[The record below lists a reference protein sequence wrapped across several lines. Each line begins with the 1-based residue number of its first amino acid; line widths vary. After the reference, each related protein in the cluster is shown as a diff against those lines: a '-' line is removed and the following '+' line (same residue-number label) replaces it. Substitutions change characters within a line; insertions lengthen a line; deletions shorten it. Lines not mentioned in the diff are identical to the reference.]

1 MTETPQRAPSRT
13 DGPTELSLV
22 LIQLFKGP
30 VYRDAH
36 ERLWEPLLKLRAPIS
51 DHVGVLG
58 LRLEID
64 ETDGYAFL
72 RSLPDTDD
80 AEGFP
85 RLISRHTLSYH
96 VSLILALLRKRLAEF
111 DAHSSESRLVLSR
124 DQIIE
129 MISIYLPDAS
139 DEVKTSRSIDRY
151 IKQIE
156 DLGFL
161 RRLRGEDDQYEVKRI
176 IRAFIDGQWLAD
188 LDRRLDDYLSAFGG
202 ASESAADPGTDTT
215 DGAA

>member
-1 MTETPQRAPSRT
+1 MTDAPHRSPGRV

-36 ERLWEPLLKLRAPIS
+36 ERLWEPLLKLQAPVA

-64 ETDGYAFL
+64 ETDGHAFL

-80 AEGFP
+80 SEGFP
-85 RLISRHTLSYH
+85 RLINRHTLSYH
-96 VSLILALLRKRLAEF
+96 VSLLLALFRKRLAEF
-111 DAHSSESRLVLSR
+111 DAHSSESRLVLGR

-139 DEVKTSRSIDRY
+139 DEVKTGRSIDRH

-188 LDRRLDDYLSAFGG
+188 LDRRLDEYLSAFRG
-202 ASESAADPGTDTT
+202 ASESTADPATDATGGTP
-215 DGAA
+215 

>member
-36 ERLWEPLLKLRAPIS
+36 ERLWEPLLKLRASIS

-96 VSLILALLRKRLAEF
+96 VSLLLALLRKRLAEF

-139 DEVKTSRSIDRY
+139 DEVKTGRSIDRY

-188 LDRRLDDYLSAFGG
+188 LDRRLDDYLSAFRR
-202 ASESAADPGTDTT
+202 ASEGAVDPGTDTT

>member
-80 AEGFP
+80 SEGFP
-85 RLISRHTLSYH
+85 RLVSRHTLSYH
-96 VSLILALLRKRLAEF
+96 VSLLLALLRKRLAEF

-139 DEVKTSRSIDRY
+139 DEVKTGRSIDRY

-202 ASESAADPGTDTT
+202 ASESAADPGTGAT

>member
-36 ERLWEPLLKLRAPIS
+36 ERLWEPLLKLRASIS

-96 VSLILALLRKRLAEF
+96 VSLLLALLRKRLAEF

-139 DEVKTSRSIDRY
+139 DEVKTGRSIDRY

-188 LDRRLDDYLSAFGG
+188 LDRRLDDYLSAFRG
-202 ASESAADPGTDTT
+202 ASEGAVDPGTDTT

>member
-13 DGPTELSLV
+13 AGPTELSLV

-96 VSLILALLRKRLAEF
+96 VSLLLALLRKRLAEF

-124 DQIIE
+124 DQISD

-139 DEVKTSRSIDRY
+139 DEVKTGRSIDRY

-202 ASESAADPGTDTT
+202 ANESAADAGTDTT

>member
-1 MTETPQRAPSRT
+1 MTDAPHRALGRI

-36 ERLWEPLLKLRAPIS
+36 ERLWEPLLKQRAPIA

-58 LRLEID
+58 LRVEID

-72 RSLPDTDD
+72 RSLPDIDD

-85 RLISRHTLSYH
+85 RLINRHTLSYH
-96 VSLILALLRKRLAEF
+96 VSLLLALLRKRLAEF
-111 DAHSSESRLVLSR
+111 DADSSESRLVLSR

-139 DEVKTSRSIDRY
+139 DEVKTGRSIDRY

-161 RRLRGEDDQYEVKRI
+161 RRLRGEDDRYEVKRI

-188 LDRRLDDYLSAFGG
+188 LDRRLEEYLSAFRR
-202 ASESAADPGTDTT
+202 ASESAADPATDAT
-215 DGAA
+215 DGTA

>member
-58 LRLEID
+58 LHLEID
-64 ETDGYAFL
+64 EADGYAFL

-80 AEGFP
+80 VEGFP

-96 VSLILALLRKRLAEF
+96 VSLLLALLRKRLAEF

-139 DEVKTSRSIDRY
+139 DEVKVGRSIDRY

-188 LDRRLDDYLSAFGG
+188 LDSRLEDYLSAFRG
-202 ASESAADPGTDTT
+202 ASESAGDPGTDAT

>member
-1 MTETPQRAPSRT
+1 MTDAPHRAPSRT

-30 VYRDAH
+30 VYRDAN

-51 DHVGVLG
+51 DHVGALG

-72 RSLPDTDD
+72 RSMPDTDD

-85 RLISRHTLSYH
+85 RLINRHTLSYH
-96 VSLILALLRKRLAEF
+96 VSLLLALLRKRLAEF

-139 DEVKTSRSIDRY
+139 DEVKTGRSIDRY

-188 LDRRLDDYLSAFGG
+188 LDRRLDDYLSAFRG
-202 ASESAADPGTDTT
+202 AIESAADAGTDET
-215 DGAA
+215 DGTA

>member
-13 DGPTELSLV
+13 AGPTELSLV

-96 VSLILALLRKRLAEF
+96 VSLLLALLRKRLAEF

-139 DEVKTSRSIDRY
+139 DEVKTGRSIDRY

>member
-96 VSLILALLRKRLAEF
+96 VSLLLALLRKRLAEF

-139 DEVKTSRSIDRY
+139 DEVKTGRAIDRY

-188 LDRRLDDYLSAFGG
+188 LDRRLDDYLSAFRG
-202 ASESAADPGTDTT
+202 ASESAVDDATDAT

>member
-1 MTETPQRAPSRT
+1 MTDAPHRAPSRT

-36 ERLWEPLLKLRAPIS
+36 ERLWEPLLKLRAPVS

-96 VSLILALLRKRLAEF
+96 VSLLLALLRKRLAEF

-139 DEVKTSRSIDRY
+139 DEVKTGRSIDRY

-188 LDRRLDDYLSAFGG
+188 LDRRLDDYLSAFRG
-202 ASESAADPGTDTT
+202 ASESAVDPGTDTT

>member
-96 VSLILALLRKRLAEF
+96 VSLLLALLRKRLAEF

-129 MISIYLPDAS
+129 MISIYLPEAS
-139 DEVKTSRSIDRY
+139 DEVKTGRSIDRY

-202 ASESAADPGTDTT
+202 ASESAAGPGTDTT